1 MFFAGQLPRPPW
13 ETRTHVE
20 QSVKRLERAGTIS
33 GTYAERFRLHTLQ
46 SRFATFVDLWDR
58 GLRAREE
65 GRPGPFSRKG
75 RGEAAAAA
83 AQGDRVVY
91 VTVFADPV
99 HELDRLREL
108 YERITDV
115 RRELGEA
122 QVPFHKFAGL
132 IRDKVAV
139 LKKRGA
145 PEVAFRVTVHDGKIT
160 FIGPGPEG
168 HAGRLGGSA
177 AGRRRQRRA
186 RQRVEVRSGNEPGA
200 GRPPRAKSGRGR

>member
-1 MFFAGQLPRPPW
+1 VPRGSDIEAGLQKLEADLRKLEAEYNMFFAGQLPRPPW
-13 ETRTHVE
+13 ETRSHVQ
-20 QSVKRLERAGTIS
+20 QSVTRLERAGWIS
-33 GTYAERFRLHTLQ
+33 GSYAERFRLHTLQ
-46 SRFATFVDLWDR
+46 SRLATFVDLWDR

-65 GRPGPFSRKG
+65 GRPGPFSHKG
-75 RGEAAAAA
+75 RAEAPAP

-115 RRELGEA
+115 RRELGET

-145 PEVAFRVTVHDGKIT
+145 PEVAFRVTVHGGRVT
-160 FIGPGPEG
+160 FSARGLKGTPEG
-168 HAGRLGGSA
+168 
-177 AGRRRQRRA
+177 
-186 RQRVEVRSGNEPGA
+186 
-200 GRPPRAKSGRGR
+200 

>member
-1 MFFAGQLPRPPW
+1 VIRGSEFDQALRALEADLRKLEAEYNMFFAGQLPRPPW
-13 ETRTHVE
+13 ETRAHVE
-20 QSVKRLERAGTIS
+20 QTVKRLERTGTIS

-75 RGEAAAAA
+75 RSEAAAQP
-83 AQGDRVVY
+83 QGDRVVY
-91 VTVFADPV
+91 VTVFSDPV

-108 YERITDV
+108 YERITEV
-115 RRELGEA
+115 RQELGEA

-132 IRDKVAV
+132 IRDKVAT

-145 PEVAFRVTVHDGKIT
+145 PEVAFRVTVHDAKIT
-160 FIGPGPEG
+160 FSARGMKGTPGG
-168 HAGRLGGSA
+168 
-177 AGRRRQRRA
+177 
-186 RQRVEVRSGNEPGA
+186 
-200 GRPPRAKSGRGR
+200 